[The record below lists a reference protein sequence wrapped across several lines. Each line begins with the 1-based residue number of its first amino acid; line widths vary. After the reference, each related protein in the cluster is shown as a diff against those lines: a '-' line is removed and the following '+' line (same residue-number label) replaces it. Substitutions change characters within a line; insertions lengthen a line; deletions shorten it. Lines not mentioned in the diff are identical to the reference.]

1 MAPSR
6 IAVRARRRSLVKDL
20 GFPDPRG
27 ARSLRRRS
35 HGTRGAVCCGALG
48 PLMAR
53 TRPKKS
59 RRITSAYRGK
69 ADSIQA
75 SLFSLQMTP
84 SGH

>member
-48 PLMAR
+48 PLMALPRHASISLQSLLIDPER
-53 TRPKKS
+53 TR
-59 RRITSAYRGK
+59 
-69 ADSIQA
+69 
-75 SLFSLQMTP
+75 L
-84 SGH
+84 

>member
-53 TRPKKS
+53 LGLLAM
-59 RRITSAYRGK
+59 SACRAAIG
-69 ADSIQA
+69 S
-75 SLFSLQMTP
+75 
-84 SGH
+84 